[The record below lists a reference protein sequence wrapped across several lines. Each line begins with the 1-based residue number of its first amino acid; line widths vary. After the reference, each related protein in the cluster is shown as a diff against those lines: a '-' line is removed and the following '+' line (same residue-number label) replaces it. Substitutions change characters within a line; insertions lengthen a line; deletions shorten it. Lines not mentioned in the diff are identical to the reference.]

1 MAEPGQAGGGG
12 GGLEVGGGPA
22 EGGEGR
28 LPVVGGGGPEA
39 VGPGES
45 GRGLAVVGVAVTVV
59 GSVNVYTLSGLDYD
73 RLGAGLL
80 Y

>member
-1 MAEPGQAGGGG
+1 MAEPGQAGGGR
-12 GGLEVGGGPA
+12 GLEVGGGPG

-45 GRGLAVVGVAVTVV
+45 PRGLAVVGVAVTVV

-73 RLGAGLL
+73 RLGAGL
-80 Y
+80 